1 MHNYCQCA
9 LNFNERGK
17 DKFSDL
23 EYECV
28 RSGEERTAKGQ
39 KSQVI
44 KEAADRRDE

>member
-17 DKFSDL
+17 DKFSD
-23 EYECV
+23 YECV
-28 RSGEERTAKGQ
+28 RRGEERTAKGQ

-44 KEAADRRDE
+44 KEAADRWDE